1 MPAPVRPDAL
11 RGFFERGRPKSSRA
25 VGAEFEL
32 LVVDRRTG
40 REAPFEGKRGV
51 QAVLR
56 MLLSKGEG
64 WTPVSLDGQLV
75 ALEREDGA
83 TITLEPG
90 SQLEFST
97 PPRNGAL
104 EVDADLRAFVAEFR
118 RAMQGSELAL
128 TGIGLNPYSAT
139 REVRLGPKKRYLI
152 MDEYLSKRGSLAL
165 DMMRRTLSVHVT
177 FDFRDE
183 AEVVAMQ
190 RTAFAVTPVVV
201 AMFASSAYERLRP
214 NGFRSF
220 RWEVWHDTDPDRCGI
235 LPGVFDPDFSFDRYV
250 ERVLDLP
257 LIFTLK
263 DKVYRAARGLPARK
277 WFAGD
282 VAALEGHEGL
292 APHPDDLEWV
302 INQSFRDVR
311 LRRYLECRA
320 ADFPSPALVTAPV
333 ALWTGLLYD
342 ERSRAEAWELLAS
355 LDDAERRRLSRAVAK
370 EALAATTNGR
380 SVLSLAKDLARLA
393 REGLVRRG
401 LGEERLLDP
410 LDAQLATGVS
420 PAETLLAKL
429 GSTPSADAM
438 IAATELAP

>member
-1 MPAPVRPDAL
+1 MPSPVPADAL
-11 RGFFERGRPKSSRA
+11 RAFFERGRPKSARA

-32 LVVDRRTG
+32 LVVDRVAG
-40 REAPFEGKRGV
+40 REARFGGARGV

-56 MLLSKGEG
+56 RL
-64 WTPVSLDGQLV
+64 
-75 ALEREDGA
+75 LERGRGWSAVTIDGNLIGLERDDGA

-97 PPRNGAL
+97 PPRAGAV
-104 EVDADLRAFVAEFR
+104 EIDADLRAFVAEFA
-118 RAMQGSELAL
+118 RATDGLDVAL

-139 REVRLGPKKRYLI
+139 HEVELGPKRRYAI
-152 MDEYLSKRGSLAL
+152 MTEYLSKRGALAL

-183 AEVVAMQ
+183 AEVVEMQ

-201 AMFASSAYERLRP
+201 AMFAHSALEKLAP

-220 RWEVWHDTDPDRCGI
+220 RWEVWHHTDPDRCGI
-235 LPGVFDPDFSFDRYV
+235 LPGIFDADFSFDRYV
-250 ERVLDLP
+250 ERVLGLP

-263 DKVYRAARGLPARK
+263 DGVYRPAHGMPARK

-282 VAALEGHEGL
+282 LAGFEGHEGL
-292 APHPDDLEWV
+292 APDAQDLEWV

-320 ADFPSPALVTAPV
+320 ADFPSPALATAPV

-342 ERSRAEAWELLAS
+342 ERARHQAWEMFAG
-355 LDDAERRRLSRAVAK
+355 LDLEERRRVSHAVAK
-370 EALAATTNGR
+370 EALAAATGGR

-410 LDAQLATGVS
+410 LDAQLASGIS
-420 PAETLLAKL
+420 PAETLLARL
-429 GSTPSADAM
+429 GPAPSAERV
-438 IAATELAP
+438 IAATELTP